1 MNDAW
6 KPAADAAALRPPTG
20 GEVLDALLACDVH
33 NVVTVS
39 DWVQLPLQ
47 RALDAQ
53 TEEKIVTRKCC
64 SEDEAFMLAAGLH
77 IGGQRSAIV
86 IQNQGLYAGLN
97 ALRGIGLDSNLPL
110 VMMIGQFGRE
120 PANFSTSTRES
131 SRRMVRILEPLL
143 DMLEI
148 PYWKVSSTSDL
159 TGIRAAFD
167 SAESKNWPAAVI
179 FDLNMSWE

>member
-1 MNDAW
+1 MQDKSLPSNDA
-6 KPAADAAALRPPTG
+6 PVFRAPTG
-20 GEVLDALLACDVH
+20 GEVLNALLACNVQ

-53 TEEKIVTRKCC
+53 SEEKIVTRKCC
-64 SEDEAFMLAAGLH
+64 TEDEAFMLAAGLH

-120 PANFSTSTRES
+120 SGNFNTSTRNS

-143 DMLEI
+143 EMLEI
-148 PYWKVSSTSDL
+148 PYWKVSTSSDL
-159 TGIRAAFD
+159 TAISAAFD
-167 SAESKNWPAAVI
+167 SAEAKDWPTAVI

>member
-6 KPAADAAALRPPTG
+6 KPTADAAAFRPPTG
-20 GEVLDALLACDVH
+20 GEVLERLLACDVH

-47 RALDAQ
+47 RALDGQ
-53 TEEKIVTRKCC
+53 TEQKIVTRKCC
-64 SEDEAFMLAAGLH
+64 SEDEAFMLASGLH

-97 ALRGIGLDSNLPL
+97 ALRGIGLDAKLPL

-120 PANFSTSTRES
+120 PENFGASTRES
-131 SRRMVRILEPLL
+131 SRRIVRMLEPLL
-143 DMLEI
+143 EVLEI
-148 PYWKVSSTSDL
+148 PYWKVSSTGDL
-159 TGIRAAFD
+159 TAIRTAFEC
-167 SAESKNWPAAVI
+167 AEAKSWPAAVI